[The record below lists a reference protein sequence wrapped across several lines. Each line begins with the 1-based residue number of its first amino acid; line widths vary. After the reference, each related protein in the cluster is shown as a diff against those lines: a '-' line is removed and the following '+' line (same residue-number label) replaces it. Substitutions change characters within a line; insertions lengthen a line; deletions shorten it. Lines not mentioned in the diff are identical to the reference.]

1 MSATFYTSMAA
12 TASRLLKKF
21 GMTITIKRT
30 TGGSISPVT
39 GAVVAGSTASYTPQG
54 LVQRYR
60 DDQVDGTRILSSD
73 RLVIVDNTVEP
84 LTTDKITLSSQD
96 WSIID
101 VKESKPS
108 TIGIVYFIQA
118 RR

>member
-12 TASRLLKKF
+12 TASRLLAKF
-21 GMTITIKRT
+21 GMIITIKRT
-30 TGGSISPVT
+30 TGGSVNPVT
-39 GAVVAGSTASYTPQG
+39 GAVVAGTTTSYSPQG

-60 DDQVDGTRILSSD
+60 DDQIDGTRILSSD

-96 WSIID
+96 WSIVD